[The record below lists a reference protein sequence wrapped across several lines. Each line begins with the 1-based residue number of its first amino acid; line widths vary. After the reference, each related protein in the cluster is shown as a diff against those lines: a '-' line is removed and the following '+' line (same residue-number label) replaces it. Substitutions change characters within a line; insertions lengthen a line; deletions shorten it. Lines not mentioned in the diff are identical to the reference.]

1 MNMKNIKYSFR
12 SLLSQVSPHLISSVT
27 QGTNLCILFFTLLVL
42 FSYHAKSA
50 YSDETSS
57 AGMNYGQAE
66 QSWQKKL
73 DDSMSELSAL
83 REEIKN
89 KKVGLSTELTKLEDE
104 LSKVRSEYQQ
114 VTRMLDAS
122 NLEKVNLQKKIE
134 SEKEQKSYLLNS
146 LLDPYIRSFETRLH
160 IAETKQ
166 YNDLIEKA
174 KNAIGNDNLSDIE
187 IYHTQEELV
196 NASLNRLEESLGG
209 MRFDGAAVDDS
220 GKVKQ
225 GTFVILGPVAI
236 FRSHDGDSVGT
247 IEQRLGSLE
256 PTIVNFESPEMAKD
270 AADLITKS
278 TGTLPLDPTLGNAH
292 KIEAT
297 KESLIAHIK
306 KGGLVM
312 YPILLLAAASLFVA
326 IYKWIEL
333 LRVPKTSEKRITEL
347 LKAVAAHDEKK
358 AIEEASAIGGP
369 AGDMLSVGVQH
380 IKEPPSLIEEV
391 MYEKILTVKMKLLSL
406 LPFVAISAAAAPLL
420 GLLGTVTGI
429 INTFKL
435 ITVFGSGDVKTLSG
449 GISEA
454 LITTEYG
461 LIVAIPSLLLH
472 AFLSRKARGMIARME
487 KAAISFINQISKTPY
502 NKDDVSELLKKMPTE
517 VANEV
522 LRSLS
527 HGDIPDNDFHEY
539 SDDSAGSIMDTSVV
553 SIGSTATVADAID
566 MIRTAAAEVDDNISV
581 IFVVD
586 EHGKFMGEVYINKLL
601 TRPEKTR
608 ISSVVDT
615 NTLFVRVDTNKD
627 HVRDLINQHNLN
639 IIPVLNRNDQ
649 LVGSI
654 TADHVNGKSVKR
666 SVEL

>member
-1 MNMKNIKYSFR
+1 MKNIKYSFR